1 MPEKKEKK
9 SHRSRVSEEDV
20 NRAIIDITSFMKH
33 VYGRSDE
40 DTKRPIN
47 DRGAQK
53 KKEEDSVHRKT
64 RHSRKT
70 ARCERKEESRGCG
83 S

>member
-1 MPEKKEKK
+1 MSEKKEKK

-33 VYGRSDE
+33 VYGRADE

-53 KKEEDSVHRKT
+53 KKE
-64 RHSRKT
+64 
-70 ARCERKEESRGCG
+70 
-83 S
+83 